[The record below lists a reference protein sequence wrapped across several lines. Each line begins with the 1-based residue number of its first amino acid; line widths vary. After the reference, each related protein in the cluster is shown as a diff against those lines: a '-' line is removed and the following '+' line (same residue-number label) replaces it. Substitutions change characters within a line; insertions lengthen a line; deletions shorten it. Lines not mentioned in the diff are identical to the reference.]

1 MAINDSAAR
10 AAQREEL
17 AFSASQDIQSGM
29 YKIQELREDLEIV
42 RDKLE
47 TQALL
52 DYPCLLDCH
61 AQGELCSDK
70 CVALQE
76 IVSERLDNAIEFCS
90 ELAGLETELESVI
103 SHLEL
108 TDFRSLSS
116 SHRYGN
122 VS

>member
-1 MAINDSAAR
+1 MAVNNSAVR
-10 AAQREEL
+10 GAQREEL

-47 TQALL
+47 ATLARPNDEQQQALL
-52 DYPCLLDCH
+52 DYPGIQVI
-61 AQGELCSDK
+61 A
-70 CVALQE
+70 
-76 IVSERLDNAIEFCS
+76 SERLDNVEEFCS
-90 ELAGLETELESVI
+90 DLAGLETELEGVI

-108 TDFRSLSS
+108 TDFRSLSNPD
-116 SHRYGN
+116 RYGN